1 MREYLP
7 LLIVGAIIGV
17 FTVAFIVAYAAM
29 KNKKEA
35 IGFDRNIPDKE
46 IISRLM
52 AYAKPYRK
60 EFALIFLI
68 MLLSIGYDLIS
79 PVIIGGI
86 EEMIKTDFELPE
98 LYRRV
103 VFYALLLVL
112 SMLCTYIQSV
122 MLQRT
127 GQKILSSMRKQLF
140 THIEG
145 LSHAQLNNIPV
156 GKLVTRE
163 CNDTNA
169 ISFMFTNILVTMA
182 KNALVII
189 GVLVAM
195 FMLNLELTLMIL
207 CFVPFLV
214 LFTIIFRKFSRR
226 AYRRVKDGTTDINTY
241 LSENLSGI
249 KVTQIYNREARKM
262 QEFLG
267 KSTTLKKAK

>member
-17 FTVAFIVAYAAM
+17 FSVGFIVAFVTM
-29 KNKKEA
+29 KDKKEA
-35 IGFDRNIPDKE
+35 IGFDRHIPDKE
-46 IISRLM
+46 IISWLL

-60 EFALIFLI
+60 EFGLIFFI

-79 PVIIGGI
+79 PVIIGNI
-86 EEMIKTDFELPE
+86 EEMIKTEFELPE

-112 SMLCTYIQSV
+112 SMFCTYLQSV
-122 MLQRT
+122 MLQKT
-127 GQKILSSMRKQLF
+127 GQKILSSMRKELF
-140 THIEG
+140 THIES

-189 GVLVAM
+189 GVLAAM
-195 FMLNLELTLMIL
+195 FMLTL
-207 CFVPFLV
+207 
-214 LFTIIFRKFSRR
+214 S
-226 AYRRVKDGTTDINTY
+226 
-241 LSENLSGI
+241 
-249 KVTQIYNREARKM
+249 
-262 QEFLG
+262 
-267 KSTTLKKAK
+267 